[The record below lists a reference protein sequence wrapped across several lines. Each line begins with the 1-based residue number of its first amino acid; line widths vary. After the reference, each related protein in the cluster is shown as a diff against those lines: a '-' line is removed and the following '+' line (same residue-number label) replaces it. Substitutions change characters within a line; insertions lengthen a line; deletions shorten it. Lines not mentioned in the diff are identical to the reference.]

1 LASAAGSIKYC
12 AFEARDE
19 NGVNSM
25 GQKLPSAGLLLAV
38 LLAMP
43 GLGSS
48 QAVQPT
54 TALVVSGQPGQA
66 PVLQINGKSYVNL
79 EALARLTNG
88 SLSFKSNQ
96 ITLTLPGSAAS
107 TPATDD
113 QASQPAPSG
122 FTRNFLKAGIE
133 AGSTI
138 REWRTAL
145 SSAVQNGYPVTDDFV
160 ARYVDQSATSLR
172 LASVAVSTDSDRNAF
187 QLLSNVFDKM
197 QKLSNKILAA
207 RQNMSY
213 VSGAALRDDPLNQQ
227 ILSCARSLA
236 SMAASGQFQDDV
248 SCH

>member
-1 LASAAGSIKYC
+1 M
-12 AFEARDE
+12 R
-19 NGVNSM
+19 
-25 GQKLPSAGLLLAV
+25 QKLPSAGLMLAALLAV
-38 LLAMP
+38 PEL
-43 GLGSS
+43 GLS
-48 QAVQPT
+48 QAVQPPT
-54 TALVVSGQPGQA
+54 TLAVSGQPGQA
-66 PVLQINGKSYVNL
+66 TVLQINGKSYVDID
-79 EALARLTNG
+79 ALARLTNS
-88 SLSFKSNQ
+88 SLSFKTNQ
-96 ITLTLPGSAAS
+96 ITLTLPASAAS
-107 TPATDD
+107 APASDD
-113 QASQPAPSG
+113 QASQPASSG

-145 SSAVQNGYPVTDDFV
+145 TSAVQNGYPVTDDFV

-172 LASVAVSTDSDRNAF
+172 LASVAASTDSDRNAL

-197 QKLSNKILAA
+197 KKLSNKILAA

-213 VSGAALRDDPLNQQ
+213 VSGDALRDDPLNQQ

>member
-1 LASAAGSIKYC
+1 MLAA
-12 AFEARDE
+12 
-19 NGVNSM
+19 
-25 GQKLPSAGLLLAV
+25 LLAV
-38 LLAMP
+38 PEL
-43 GLGSS
+43 GLS
-48 QAVQPT
+48 QAVQPPT
-54 TALVVSGQPGQA
+54 TLAVSGQPGQA
-66 PVLQINGKSYVNL
+66 TVLQINGKSYVDID
-79 EALARLTNG
+79 ALARLTNS
-88 SLSFKSNQ
+88 SLSFKTNQ
-96 ITLTLPGSAAS
+96 ITLTLPASAAS
-107 TPATDD
+107 APASDD
-113 QASQPAPSG
+113 QASQPASSG

-145 SSAVQNGYPVTDDFV
+145 TSAVQNGYPVTDDFV

-172 LASVAVSTDSDRNAF
+172 LASVAASTDSDRNAF

-197 QKLSNKILAA
+197 KKLSNKILAA

-213 VSGAALRDDPLNQQ
+213 VSGDALRDDPLNQQ